1 MSLLCRSHHLFILS
15 IFILVL
21 YLVSSYLLLFLS
33 LLIFSF
39 CNALHLVEKDS
50 FKSRINRITK
60 PFNRISFDWQ
70 IALLRPYSFH
80 IKNGKT

>member
-1 MSLLCRSHHLFILS
+1 MPLSSSLHLLFSYSCLVSYLFYILS
-15 IFILVL
+15 
-21 YLVSSYLLLFLS
+21 SS

-39 CNALHLVEKDS
+39 CNALHLVEKDN
-50 FKSRINRITK
+50 FKILVYRSTK

-80 IKNGKT
+80 IKNRKT